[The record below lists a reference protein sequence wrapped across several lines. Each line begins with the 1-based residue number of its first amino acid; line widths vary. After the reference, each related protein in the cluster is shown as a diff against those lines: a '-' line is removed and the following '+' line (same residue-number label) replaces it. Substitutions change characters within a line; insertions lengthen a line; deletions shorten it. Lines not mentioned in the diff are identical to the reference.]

1 MCLALP
7 ATAVLPDRLVI
18 PALPLPAIPTLALLV
33 IPAFP
38 RLVIPAQAGI
48 Q

>member
-18 PALPLPAIPTLALLV
+18 TAPVGSPS
-33 IPAFP
+33 P
-38 RLVIPAQAGI
+38 RSHCSSSRH
-48 Q
+48 